1 MAEPAAERTG
11 GKTKGE
17 RRRKKRRGD
26 GEKGGKKKKG
36 APGRVSLVGAGPGD
50 PGLLTLAALDRL
62 KQAHVVIYDR
72 LVSKGVLAM
81 IPPEVVVIYGGKE
94 PGSSGKS
101 RQDALNKIMLDEAKL
116 GRRVVRLKGG
126 DPFLFSRGGEEGE
139 FLRDHGI
146 EFEVVPGVSSA
157 LAVPAYAGIPLT
169 DRRYSSSVTIVTGQ
183 EADIKEE
190 KLDWSKIA
198 GGSDVLVVLMGAS
211 RLKEIATRLISAGES
226 RDTPLAAIMWG
237 TTDRQAVVTMTLG
250 EAAADGKDGG
260 KKAKVAAP
268 CVIVIGEV
276 VSLASKL
283 DWLGARTQR
292 PVARRAR
299 RQPST

>member
-1 MAEPAAERTG
+1 MAELAAERPGRETG
-11 GKTKGE
+11 KWL
-17 RRRKKRRGD
+17 RRKRRGG
-26 GEKGGKKKKG
+26 GENVSKGKRKLKEMGKG
-36 APGRVSLVGAGPGD
+36 PPGIVSLVGAGPGD

-72 LVSKGVLAM
+72 LVSKDVLAM

-94 PGSSGKS
+94 PWSSGKR
-101 RQDALNKIMLDEAKL
+101 RQDALNNVMLHEAKL

-169 DRRYSSSVTIVTGQ
+169 DRRYSSSVTIVTGR

-198 GGSDVLVVLMGAS
+198 GGSDVLVVLMGAA
-211 RLKEIATRLISAGES
+211 RLKEVATRLIAAGES
-226 RDTPLAAIMWG
+226 GDTPLAAIMRG

-250 EAAADGKDGG
+250 EAAGG
-260 KKAKVAAP
+260 KSGTKKVKIVAP
-268 CVIVIGEV
+268 CVIVIGKV
-276 VSLASKL
+276 VSLATKL
-283 DWLGARTQR
+283 DWRGART
-292 PVARRAR
+292 
-299 RQPST
+299 

>member
-1 MAEPAAERTG
+1 MAEPTAERLG
-11 GKTKGE
+11 GKTKKGPA
-17 RRRKKRRGD
+17 RKRRG
-26 GEKGGKKKKG
+26 GEKGGKMKKA

-72 LVSKGVLAM
+72 LVSKDVLAM

-94 PGSSGKS
+94 PGSSGKR
-101 RQDALNKIMLDEAKL
+101 RQDALNKVMLDEAKL

-157 LAVPAYAGIPLT
+157 LAAPAYAGIPLT

-211 RLKEIATRLISAGES
+211 RLKEIATRLVAAGEP

-237 TTDRQAVVTMTLG
+237 TTDRQAVVRMTLG
-250 EAAADGKDGG
+250 EAAEGKRGG
-260 KKAKVAAP
+260 KKVKVAAP
-268 CVIVIGEV
+268 CVIVIGKV

-283 DWLGARTQR
+283 DWLRART
-292 PVARRAR
+292 
-299 RQPST
+299 

>member
-1 MAEPAAERTG
+1 MAEPGAEHP
-11 GKTKGE
+11 
-17 RRRKKRRGD
+17 RRRTQKGPSREKKRG
-26 GEKGGKKKKG
+26 GEKRGNKKQKL
-36 APGRVSLVGAGPGD
+36 APGKVSLVGAGPGD

-72 LVSKGVLAM
+72 LVSKDVLAM

-94 PGSSGKS
+94 PGSSGKR
-101 RQDALNKIMLDEAKL
+101 RQDALNKVMLDEAKL

-183 EADIKEE
+183 EADLKEE

-198 GGSDVLVVLMGAS
+198 GGSDVLVVLMGAAK
-211 RLKEIATRLISAGES
+211 LKEIATRLISAGEP

-237 TTDRQAVVTMTLG
+237 TTDRQAVVTMTLD
-250 EAAADGKDGG
+250 EAAEG
-260 KKAKVAAP
+260 KKGGENVKIAAP
-268 CVIVIGEV
+268 CVIVIGKV

-283 DWLGARTQR
+283 DWLGART
-292 PVARRAR
+292 
-299 RQPST
+299 

>member
-1 MAEPAAERTG
+1 MADPTAERLG
-11 GKTKGE
+11 GKAKKGPG
-17 RRRKKRRGD
+17 RKRRG

-36 APGRVSLVGAGPGD
+36 APGMVSLVGAGPGD

-72 LVSKGVLAM
+72 LVSKDVLAM

-94 PGSSGKS
+94 PGSSGKR
-101 RQDALNKIMLDEAKL
+101 RQDALNKVMLDEAKL

-157 LAVPAYAGIPLT
+157 LAAPAYAGIPLT

-211 RLKEIATRLISAGES
+211 RLKEIATRLVAAGEP

-237 TTDRQAVVTMTLG
+237 TTDRQAVVRMTLG
-250 EAAADGKDGG
+250 EAAEGKRGG
-260 KKAKVAAP
+260 KKVKVAAP
-268 CVIVIGEV
+268 CVIVIGKV

-283 DWLGARTQR
+283 DWLRART
-292 PVARRAR
+292 
-299 RQPST
+299 